1 MKQAKE
7 KQGNQQ
13 VQQSEIK
20 AGGVLVWE
28 RKLHYYLNVQC
39 AC

>member
-20 AGGVLVWE
+20 AGGVLV
-28 RKLHYYLNVQC
+28 
-39 AC
+39 

>member
-28 RKLHYYLNVQC
+28 GNYITT
-39 AC
+39 